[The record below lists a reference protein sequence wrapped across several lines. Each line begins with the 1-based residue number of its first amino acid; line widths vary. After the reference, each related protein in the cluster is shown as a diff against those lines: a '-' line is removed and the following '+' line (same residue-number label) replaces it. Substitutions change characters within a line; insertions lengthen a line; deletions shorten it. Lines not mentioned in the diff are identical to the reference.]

1 MRVLTGVVLLRK
13 TIKPLAAILLSMASA
28 ASYADGT
35 GVIND
40 MHWAYWD
47 QDQSSTICFEV
58 NGVGLAFVSN
68 GSDKAKAVIAL
79 LISAFET
86 GRTISYASA
95 SAAMSPTPCQSW
107 EIPASIYQVT
117 AISFQ

>member
-28 ASYADGT
+28 ASYADGA

-47 QDQSSTICFEV
+47 QDQSSTI
-58 NGVGLAFVSN
+58 
-68 GSDKAKAVIAL
+68 AL
-79 LISAFET
+79 K
-86 GRTISYASA
+86 
-95 SAAMSPTPCQSW
+95 
-107 EIPASIYQVT
+107 
-117 AISFQ
+117 